1 MLKGCSDFSS
11 CLFKLVDMLLLN
23 FAAVGY
29 GLAAIFA
36 VFVARILFTGLTC
49 SLSHVPGP
57 WYTRFSHYGLKFQ
70 TLTGRRMHYVHSL
83 HHRYGPIVRISPTEV
98 AVADPEGFNTIHKI
112 GSGFLKG
119 PWYSTVTAGVE
130 PGIFAMVDPKKHA
143 ARRKLFARAFTSAS
157 LRQNWERIVRQ
168 KVERAV
174 EQIKAEALNGKA
186 DVLKWWTLMTTDV
199 IAHLS
204 FGESFEMLELG
215 EKNSYIKALESV
227 FIFTTLR
234 KELPLLYFLARLL
247 PIQSVQNIVQAQN
260 IVDAHAVRAAANLR
274 QNGHSA
280 NLFGNMLAECEAGE
294 KSDLTPE
301 KVQAEAGN
309 LIVAGS
315 DTTSVTLTYLVWVVL
330 RRPDLQARLEE
341 ELAGLGDGFDDAAL
355 EKLPLLNAVIDE
367 TLRLYGAAPGN
378 LPRSVP
384 PSGATFGGFFVP
396 GGTVVETQAYTLHR
410 HPNVYPDP
418 LRFDERRFLDQESL
432 SKQQKQLFS
441 PFGAGTRV
449 CIGLHLARMELRL
462 ATAVFFRN
470 CRGVRLA
477 DNMTDDMMEMQNFFL
492 ISPVGHHCDVTL
504 R

>member
-1 MLKGCSDFSS
+1 
-11 CLFKLVDMLLLN
+11 
-23 FAAVGY
+23 
-29 GLAAIFA
+29 
-36 VFVARILFTGLTC
+36 
-49 SLSHVPGP
+49 
-57 WYTRFSHYGLKFQ
+57 
-70 TLTGRRMHYVHSL
+70 MHYVHSL

-98 AVADPEGFNTIHKI
+98 AVADPEGFNAIHKI

-119 PWYSTVTAGVE
+119 PWYSTVTVGVE
-130 PGIFAMVDPKKHA
+130 PGIFAMVNPKEHA

-157 LRQNWERIVRQ
+157 LRLNWEPVVRQ

-174 EQIKAEALNGKA
+174 ERIKTDALTGKA

-204 FGESFEMLELG
+204 FGESFDMLELG

-227 FIFTTLR
+227 FIMGTLR
-234 KELPLLYFLARLL
+234 EELPLVYMLARWL
-247 PIQSVQNIVQAQN
+247 PMESVQSVLRAQAV
-260 IVDAHAVRAAANLR
+260 VDAHAVKAAANLR

-280 NLFGNMLAECEAGE
+280 NLFGNMLAECEVGE

-315 DTTSVTLTYLVWVVL
+315 DTTSVTLTYLVWAVL
-330 RRPDLQARLEE
+330 KRPSLQARLED
-341 ELAGLGDGFDDAAL
+341 ELAEVGDGFDDATL
-355 EKLPLLNAVIDE
+355 EKQPLLNAVIDE

-384 PSGATFGGFFVP
+384 PQGATLGGFFIP
-396 GGTVVETQAYTLHR
+396 RGTVVETQAYTLHR
-410 HPNVYPDP
+410 HPSIFPDP
-418 LRFDERRFLDQESL
+418 LRFNESRFLDETSL
-432 SKQQKQLFS
+432 SRLQKQLYS

-462 ATAVFFRN
+462 ATAVFFRS

-492 ISPVGHHCDVTL
+492 ISPAAHHCDVTL
-504 R
+504 M

>member
-1 MLKGCSDFSS
+1 
-11 CLFKLVDMLLLN
+11 MLLLN
-23 FAAVGY
+23 FATVGY
-29 GLAAIFA
+29 GLAAIIV
-36 VFVARILFTGLTC
+36 VFFARILFLGLTC
-49 SLSHVPGP
+49 PIRHLPGP
-57 WYTRFSHYGLKFQ
+57 WYTCFFDHVLKFYN
-70 TLTGRRMHYVHSL
+70 LTGRRMHYVHSL
-83 HHRYGPIVRISPTEV
+83 HHRYGPIVRISPTDV
-98 AVADPEGFNTIHKI
+98 AVADPDGFNTIHKI

-119 PWYSTVTAGVE
+119 PWYSTIAPGVE
-130 PGIFAMVDPKKHA
+130 PGIFAMVDPKQHA
-143 ARRKLFARAFTSAS
+143 ARRKLFARAFTSTS
-157 LRQNWERIVRQ
+157 LRQNWESVVRQ

-174 EQIKAEALNGKA
+174 ERIKTDALNGKA
-186 DVLKWWTLMTTDV
+186 DVFKWWTMMTTDV

-204 FGESFEMLELG
+204 FGESFDMLEFG
-215 EKNSYIKALESV
+215 KKNQYIKALESV
-227 FIFTTLR
+227 FIMSTLR
-234 KELPLLYFLARLL
+234 AELPLIYHLARLL
-247 PIQSVQNIVQAQN
+247 PVKSIQSVLQAQTV
-260 IVDAHAVRAAANLR
+260 VDAHAVRAAANLR

-315 DTTSVTLTYLVWVVL
+315 DTTSVTLTYLIWAVL
-330 RRPDLQARLEE
+330 KRPDLQARLEA
-341 ELAGLGDGFDDAAL
+341 ELAEVGAGFDDASL

-378 LPRSVP
+378 LPRTVP
-384 PSGATFGGFFVP
+384 PSGATIEGFFVP

-410 HPNVYPDP
+410 HPDIFPNP
-418 LRFDERRFLDQESL
+418 LRFDETRYLDQGSL

-470 CRGVRLA
+470 CQGVRLA
-477 DNMTDDMMEMQNFFL
+477 DDMMDELMEMQNFFL
-492 ISPVGHHCDVTL
+492 ISPAGHRCEVTL
-504 R
+504 RS